1 MEKLTEKDLIT
12 SAKLTPKST
21 KVIIRLLEPEF
32 RDLDDK
38 GIIIPESAKSE
49 LREQIAFDDIPKYLK
64 AHPHRGI
71 VISVGEQ
78 IKENENI
85 SIGDIVYLRTL
96 PGSTDF
102 ILFNNSVY
110 YSIDNAMILCYESNG
125 IKED

>member
-12 SAKLTPKST
+12 SVKLTPKST
-21 KVIIRLLEPEF
+21 KVIIRFLEPEL
-32 RDLDDK
+32 RELDDK
-38 GIIIPESAKSE
+38 GILIPEAAKNK
-49 LREQIAFDDIPKYLK
+49 LREQIAFDDLPKYLK

-85 SIGDIVYLRTL
+85 NIGDIVYLRSI

-102 ILFNNSVY
+102 VLFNNNVY
-110 YSIDNAMILCYESNG
+110 YSVDNAMILCYENNG
-125 IKED
+125 IKEG

>member
-12 SAKLTPKST
+12 SVKLTPKST
-21 KVIIRLLEPEF
+21 KVIIRFLEPEL
-32 RDLDDK
+32 RELDDK
-38 GIIIPESAKSE
+38 GILIPEAAKNK
-49 LREQIAFDDIPKYLK
+49 LREQIAFDDLPKYLK

-85 SIGDIVYLRTL
+85 NIGDIVYLRSV

-102 ILFNNSVY
+102 VLFNNNVY
-110 YSIDNAMILCYESNG
+110 YSVDNAMILCYENNG
-125 IKED
+125 IKEG